1 MSGKLLLECKDVYK
15 SFDGKNDVLRGVNL
29 KVYERDFVSILGESG
44 SGKSTLLGLL
54 GGMDVATKGQV
65 VFEGVDLGTL
75 KEKELALLRRTK
87 LGFVFQF
94 FNLAPY
100 LTVEENVLLPIFL
113 DGKPIKK
120 YEKTLEEMLSYL
132 KISEYKSKMPGQLSG
147 GEQQRVAI
155 ARGLIYNPKII
166 FLDEPTGN
174 LDSKNS
180 EEIMALLRQI
190 NQERSTT
197 IIQVTHS
204 ENNALYGNRIIRLS
218 DGQITSESIVDR
230 EESLFDEAENAQNE
244 ITEIDAEIGFAEERK
259 ESVPTQQAEIFAEEK
274 SNENNN

>member
-120 YEKTLEEMLSYL
+120 YEKMLEEMLSYL

-190 NQERSTT
+190 NQERNTT

-259 ESVPTQQAEIFAEEK
+259 ESVPTQQAEVFAEEK

>member
-15 SFDGKNDVLRGVNL
+15 SFDGKTDVLRGINL

-54 GGMDVATKGQV
+54 GGMDVATKGNV
-65 VFEGVDLGTL
+65 LFENVDLGTL
-75 KEKELALLRRTK
+75 KEKDLALLRRTK

-100 LTVEENVLLPIFL
+100 LTVEENILLPIFL
-113 DGKPIKK
+113 DGKKIKN
-120 YEKTLEEMLSYL
+120 YEEPLRDMLSYL
-132 KISEYKSKMPGQLSG
+132 KISDYRNKMPGQLSG

-190 NQERSTT
+190 NEERNTT

-218 DGQITSESIVDR
+218 DGLIVSEDEVER
-230 EESLFDEAENAQNE
+230 ESTFYPDVLASNVSNEPESRSDESVLTGKTDE
-244 ITEIDAEIGFAEERK
+244 FAEER
-259 ESVPTQQAEIFAEEK
+259 SD
-274 SNENNN
+274 ENNI